1 MEIPLEI
8 SKIIFLLSPVYATLF
23 WAVALL
29 SQYRSSNNPK
39 TFVGFIMLV
48 AFLLYLS
55 HFFYFTR
62 QLEVYRYLDS
72 IYTLALLLVYP
83 LFHIYVRLL
92 TTDFAFTFRNHWPH
106 LFPAILLASLTVLGH
121 LLLGREG
128 SLAFLQQMENE
139 GHPSDTLFR
148 YMNGI
153 LLASRLI
160 FILQAAIYMV
170 LNFIL
175 LDRNKKRVKDYYSNI
190 ESRGLGWVYLL
201 NFAMVF
207 TSLSS
212 ITLAVLGKEFFLGH
226 PLLLLMPSIIFTTM
240 LFLLGYYGQTQKPS
254 LTTTTDDRVLQ
265 LEASTGAE
273 AVPAKLKESL
283 EYLFTIERVYKN
295 PELKIW
301 DVTRMLNTN
310 RTYVSKLI
318 NQEYGRN
325 FCNHVNYYR
334 VQYAKWLID
343 QDQSVP
349 NEVIAD
355 QSGFGS
361 VNSLYRAF
369 QGFEEIP
376 IGEYRKQKRVLQ
388 AAEGSRNVHRF
399 DVNDRLQ

>member
-8 SKIIFLLSPVYATLF
+8 FKIIFLLSPVYATLF

-139 GHPSDTLFR
+139 GHLSDTLFR

-175 LDRNKKRVKDYYSNI
+175 LDRNKRRVKDYYSNI

-265 LEASTGAE
+265 FEASTGAD

-334 VQYAKWLID
+334 VQYAKRLID